1 MNVDQIPVNVTSQR
15 PKRKKGPLIQ
25 QSLSLAVQSLQG
37 TFFDFNVLRVMT
49 LPSFKGIEI
58 VIELKNDDEIR
69 GIVCGSDEKLNV
81 LLNKITVATHTGRQ
95 EKYDEMLVKGK
106 SIRYIHFPPFLNI
119 RSQLVSYLK
128 KTDSQSRKNA
138 PRKIVEKLTSREK
151 RKFDE
156 IVLDNSKEVDEENE
170 DSIAMES

>member
-1 MNVDQIPVNVTSQR
+1 MNVDQTAVNVTSQR

-37 TFFDFNVLRVMT
+37 TFFNVNVMIASDP
-49 LPSFKGIEI
+49 LFKGIEI

-69 GIVCGSDEKLNV
+69 GIVCACDEKMNV
-81 LLNKITVATHTGRQ
+81 LLNQITVATHTGRQ

-106 SIRYIHFPPFLNI
+106 SIRYVHFPPFLNI
-119 RSQLVSYLK
+119 KSQIVSYLK

-156 IVLDNSKEVDEENE
+156 IVLDNSKVVDEENE